1 LPVWPSGEVGLTSRS
16 RGGGGGFKFEASWL
30 KEDGCRKVVEDAWG
44 LRPENES
51 SLRESLRGVA
61 TSLKEWSMNVLGDLE
76 KRVRK
81 AKKELGKWRKQP
93 ISDESVQKEAVW
105 SFKVDRLEEQID
117 IYWRQRAHVNWLQY
131 GDRNTTYFHNA
142 CSARRRN
149 RISDLEKE
157 DGGWVVEEEEKKEFI
172 ANHFSQLFK
181 SGAENDE
188 GRLQQLLDAVQPGVT
203 VHFSW
208 LNSRRMKLK
217 RALDA
222 IGDLKAPGP
231 DGMPSIFFKEYW
243 DVVGGQL
250 TKEVMAV
257 LRGGRMHEGW
267 NDTIISLIPKVQH
280 TKKVT
285 DLRPI
290 TLCNVVYKV
299 ISKVLA
305 NRLRE
310 VLPDLIMPNQSA
322 FVPRRLISNNIL
334 MAYELTHYLVNK
346 MSDPSPQDC
355 AHRIDKEDPV
365 YTQGRKKL

>member
-1 LPVWPSGEVGLTSRS
+1 
-16 RGGGGGFKFEASWL
+16 
-30 KEDGCRKVVEDAWG
+30 
-44 LRPENES
+44 
-51 SLRESLRGVA
+51 
-61 TSLKEWSMNVLGDLE
+61 
-76 KRVRK
+76 
-81 AKKELGKWRKQP
+81 
-93 ISDESVQKEAVW
+93 
-105 SFKVDRLEEQID
+105 
-117 IYWRQRAHVNWLQY
+117 
-131 GDRNTTYFHNA
+131 
-142 CSARRRN
+142 
-149 RISDLEKE
+149 
-157 DGGWVVEEEEKKEFI
+157 
-172 ANHFSQLFK
+172 
-181 SGAENDE
+181 
-188 GRLQQLLDAVQPGVT
+188 
-203 VHFSW
+203 
-208 LNSRRMKLK
+208 
-217 RALDA
+217 
-222 IGDLKAPGP
+222 
-231 DGMPSIFFKEYW
+231 
-243 DVVGGQL
+243 
-250 TKEVMAV
+250 
-257 LRGGRMHEGW
+257 MHEGW